1 MRGPGPAGLVA
12 PRLVAR
18 DVHECVVALLEPLG
32 VGRVDDEDDAVAQ
45 AVVAGPHVAER
56 PLAAQVPE
64 LEVDR
69 VAGLALRQVPYGGDV
84 LPHRREYA
92 LGLEDLRGVSL
103 AGLFLLARPGV
114 HELQVLEQ
122 RRLSRVVQPQDEDV
136 VLLPSREPIIEGRR
150 QVEHGLSAVFLFSVA
165 STAVACAMPAVLFA
179 YILRLQPGPGDCTSS
194 VVLSSVLFFV

>member
-1 MRGPGPAGLVA
+1 MPGPGPAGLVA

-18 DVHECVVALLEPLG
+18 DVHESVVALLEPLG

-69 VAGLALRQVPYGGDV
+69 VTGLALRQVPYGGDV
-84 LPHRREYA
+84 LPHRWEYA

-103 AGLFLLARPGV
+103 ARLFLLARPGV
-114 HELQVLEQ
+114 HELQVLE
-122 RRLSRVVQPQDEDV
+122 
-136 VLLPSREPIIEGRR
+136 
-150 QVEHGLSAVFLFSVA
+150 
-165 STAVACAMPAVLFA
+165 
-179 YILRLQPGPGDCTSS
+179 
-194 VVLSSVLFFV
+194 